1 MCWGGGALGW
11 GGVGRSGLGWAE
23 SIKVAELNAVY
34 FRQGL
39 TCTFGLTSDSID
51 GGQRGTKNGF

>member
-1 MCWGGGALGW
+1 M
-11 GGVGRSGLGWAE
+11 GRSGLGWAE